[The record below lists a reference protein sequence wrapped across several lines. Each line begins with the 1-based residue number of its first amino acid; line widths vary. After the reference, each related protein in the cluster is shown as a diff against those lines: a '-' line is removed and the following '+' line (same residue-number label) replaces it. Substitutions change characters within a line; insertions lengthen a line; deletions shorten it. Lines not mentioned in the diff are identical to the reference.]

1 MKNTSKDANVKS
13 GHCEKWQVPHFEPG
27 ENNFKKTSVRSPA
40 SIIREQR
47 KSGQD
52 QEYKS
57 GFDQGY
63 SEGVKQGQQLIQEQ
77 VEHLQSLMATLA
89 MPLLD
94 LDEQVIDELVELS
107 MAVVKQLV
115 RRELKTSPDEIVA
128 VVKEALSLLPVV
140 TGEVQLE
147 LHTEDAAI
155 VRNVMGVPE
164 SESSWKIVE
173 NPVLTRGGCRVFT
186 NSSRIDATVETRIN
200 AAIASVLGNRHQVDQ
215 E

>member
-1 MKNTSKDANVKS
+1 MKNTSKDGNFKS
-13 GHCEKWQVPHFEPG
+13 SQCTTWQAPHFEPG
-27 ENNFKKTSVRSPA
+27 ENNLKNSSVRSPA
-40 SIIREQR
+40 SVIREQV
-47 KSGQD
+47 KSS
-52 QEYKS
+52 QEQEHKS

-63 SEGVKQGQQLIQEQ
+63 SEGLIQGQQLVQEQ
-77 VEHLQSLMATLA
+77 VVHLQSLMATLA

-115 RRELKTSPDEIVA
+115 RRELKTSPDEIIA

-140 TGEVQLE
+140 TGDVKLE
-147 LHTEDAAI
+147 LHAEDAEI
-155 VRNVMGVPE
+155 VRNAMAVSE
-164 SESSWKIVE
+164 SEPSWKIVE

-186 NSSRIDATVETRIN
+186 NTSRIDATVETRIN

-215 E
+215 